1 MKSEIT
7 RPASGNASARLGIVT
22 KSAVILLLLNVA
34 TVRAADES
42 TETTRDAA
50 NASAPLDYRDVND
63 SDKAMDQAV
72 TTARESLGFFL
83 AALQAKKPDTGE
95 FEVKK
100 CFIVGDKVEHIW
112 IRDVNWDGKAF
123 HGRVDNKPLE
133 VGNVH
138 LGERVSVTP
147 EDLTDWM
154 FVKEGKLMG
163 GFTMRVLYS
172 RLSPEEKAEFE
183 KESDFKIE

>member
-1 MKSEIT
+1 MKSEII
-7 RPASGNASARLGIVT
+7 RPAIGNASARLGMGI

-34 TVRAADES
+34 IARAADES
-42 TETTRDAA
+42 TATPGADA
-50 NASAPLDYRDVND
+50 NASTLPDYQDIND
-63 SDKAMDQAV
+63 NDKAMDQAV
-72 TTARESLGFFL
+72 TKARESLGFFL

-100 CFIVGDKVEHIW
+100 CFIDGDKVEHIW
-112 IRDVNWDGKAF
+112 IRDVTWDGKAF
-123 HGRVDNKPLE
+123 HGRVDNAPLE

-138 LGERVSVTP
+138 LDQRVTVTP

-154 FVKEGKLMG
+154 FVQDGKLMG

-183 KESDFKIE
+183 KQADFKIE